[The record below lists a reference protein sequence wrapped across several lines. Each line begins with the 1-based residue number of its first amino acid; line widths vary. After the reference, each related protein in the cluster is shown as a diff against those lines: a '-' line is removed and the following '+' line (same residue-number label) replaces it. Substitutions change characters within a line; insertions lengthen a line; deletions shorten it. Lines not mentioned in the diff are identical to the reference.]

1 MKHRKVTSCKLSND
15 MESLYREEGLCVCVY
30 YVYVAQKNSQA
41 REMECIL
48 LEVII
53 MSLQEAM

>member
-1 MKHRKVTSCKLSND
+1 MIWSRYTERKV
-15 MESLYREEGLCVCVY
+15 CVCV